1 MRPPE
6 EIILSRS
13 ARMLA
18 SYMGARGPPP
28 LRAWSPHSAHI
39 ATPRCVHA
47 RAFLPDFNQ
56 ERRDDAL
63 RRHAVQ
69 QHV

>member
-39 ATPRCVHA
+39 ATPAVRA
-47 RAFLPDFNQ
+47 RSRIPARLQ
-56 ERRDDAL
+56 SGETR
-63 RRHAVQ
+63 
-69 QHV
+69 